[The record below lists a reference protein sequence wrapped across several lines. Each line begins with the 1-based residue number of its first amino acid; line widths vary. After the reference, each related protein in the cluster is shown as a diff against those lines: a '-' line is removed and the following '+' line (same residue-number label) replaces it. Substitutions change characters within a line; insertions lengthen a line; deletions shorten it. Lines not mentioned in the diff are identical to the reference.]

1 MYSST
6 LVSSE
11 RLGFVFA
18 DRLLREPQSWCAWLG
33 DEYREVEGDDWRKD
47 GDASLL
53 SPLSRRRIGE
63 GEIER
68 TPDTS
73 FEMNLLIVPLL
84 FLSCPKCLY
93 GQFDHSS
100 DCRRQ
105 RLDGLHCIER
115 FPSKF

>member
-11 RLGFVFA
+11 RLGLVFA
-18 DRLLREPQSWCAWLG
+18 DRLLRVPHSWCAWLG
-33 DEYREVEGDDWRKD
+33 DEYREVEGDAWRRD

-84 FLSCPKCLY
+84 FLSYPKFVY
-93 GQFDHSS
+93 SQFDHSS

-105 RLDGLHCIER
+105 LLDGLQCIEQ

>member
-6 LVSSE
+6 LASSE
-11 RLGFVFA
+11 RLGLVFA

-33 DEYREVEGDDWRKD
+33 DEYREYRGVEGDAWRRD

-53 SPLSRRRIGE
+53 SLLSRRRIGE

-84 FLSCPKCLY
+84 LVSCPKCLY

-105 RLDGLHCIER
+105 LPSGLH
-115 FPSKF
+115 

>member
-11 RLGFVFA
+11 RLGLVFA

-33 DEYREVEGDDWRKD
+33 DEYREVEGDAWRRD
-47 GDASLL
+47 GDACLL

-84 FLSCPKCLY
+84 FLSCPKCVY
-93 GQFDHSS
+93 GQFDRSS

-105 RLDGLHCIER
+105 LLDGLHCIEQ